1 MSKNFIVCNASAG
14 SGKTF
19 TLVKMFIG
27 LAFDVMGAKY
37 GNDTMT
43 DPIRAQLRDRYK
55 HILAITFTKKST
67 NEMKERIMSTLAA
80 MAKDVKSCDIAKSMV
95 EDAVKEQYLA
105 DTQEARDKEF
115 ERLQKYAAVV
125 HSAILHDYSDLSV
138 FTIDSFMQRIV
149 RTFAHDLHLPLNFD
163 VTQRNEDVSL
173 EVVDNVMKAV
183 GNDDE
188 KDLTDVLLR
197 YMEKKMD
204 DSKTYRVEGEITDR
218 CEDLFEENAAE
229 SLGMLKGMTF
239 GDFKKVIKTLRDKK
253 DEMASDIMEQANKI
267 LKYWGDNDVKVNN
280 FKYGNVGSIF
290 KFIQE
295 IANGKINKE
304 MGERAKCYLDD
315 PESVCNQT
323 ASAMA
328 HSAIIDMCE
337 PIRRFIDLRQCNL
350 KIYNSCDILIANIY
364 TVALM
369 NRLGDEAQKF
379 YDENEIRHISEFN
392 KLIAKV
398 VNDEPAPFV
407 YERLGTWY
415 RDFLLDEF
423 QDTSHMQWHNLLP
436 LLSNAISVGGRVFIV
451 GDGKQAIYRFRN
463 GDARIFTSLPE
474 VIDEHNEHGHGSNF
488 SEAYNPLNLETNY
501 RSMANVVEF
510 NNRLFRWIAKN
521 KIADEGDKLPS
532 LIPDVYLGKKQDG
545 EYRLGGENEEDRSL
559 LWQESKKDKGYVD
572 IALMTRGEK
581 ESKADFSERMYQALY
596 ETIVEQCKLG
606 YCYGDIMI
614 LTRNNKTLADICSY
628 LSDKTVDGKK
638 INMSSAESFLLSNS
652 RVVLLLLSTMRYVV
666 DPTNRLSASM
676 VILLLQQ
683 LGAIKKEY
691 DATLIDSKPFVL
703 EDVLAQENIE
713 FNAAYLRSLSIYE
726 CCETIMRCF
735 GISVKDSDTAV
746 EADYI
751 AAFLSRVAMY
761 CNSNRQDLAKF
772 LEWYDDQDEISAK
785 TSTNM
790 DSIQLLTIHK
800 AKGLEAKIILYPTIE
815 SSPKH
820 GVKKWVA
827 LSDKAQEQLG
837 INLPATYLELS
848 GDNESLFSDIK
859 KDEERAEEMDKLN
872 MLYVALT
879 RPKQKLFVFAEKSI
893 EKEVKGEKKRSGSFA
908 DQQLTF
914 FCESGG
920 WDKLK
925 HKNED
930 ATIEHYVLGEPFN
943 KPSDKDEK
951 KDSGTMELDHLSF
964 ADWSKNIQIATKAE
978 PMQSGVSEAVEYGN
992 MLHEAM
998 SKVYHREDV
1007 DNAVTEYAAAHKLDA
1022 DKTKRLHDDVC
1033 RIVNNPECVP
1043 FFADDV
1049 EVRNECEMVHK
1060 GMKEG
1065 KEVLK
1070 TVRADRIVFYN
1081 DRVYVVDYKT
1091 GGDDDK
1097 KQAKHREQ
1105 VDEYCDILRQM
1116 GYSNVDGYL
1125 IYTHNDVRVVK
1136 N

>member
-27 LAFDVMGAKY
+27 LAFDVQGAEY

-43 DPIRAQLRDRYK
+43 GGINAQLRDRYK

-125 HSAILHDYSDLSV
+125 HSAVLHDYSDLSV

-188 KDLTDVLLR
+188 QKLTQVLIDYMDSLMDDNKGYNVERFVVERCDDLFKENTAKSLDLLKNIDVEDFDVAIEKLRKDNNEYRQKIRKKAEEVLQLIHSKGLVVGNFSRTTSSIYSFIEKTANGDVLMKLNS
-197 YMEKKMD
+197 YQEN
-204 DSKTYRVEGEITDR
+204 YRRDPTTGYTKASQKSDPQICEAIVSLHGDIVELINLWEEGLVLYLSRIEI
-218 CEDLFEENAAE
+218 
-229 SLGMLKGMTF
+229 
-239 GDFKKVIKTLRDKK
+239 
-253 DEMASDIMEQANKI
+253 
-267 LKYWGDNDVKVNN
+267 
-280 FKYGNVGSIF
+280 
-290 KFIQE
+290 
-295 IANGKINKE
+295 
-304 MGERAKCYLDD
+304 
-315 PESVCNQT
+315 
-323 ASAMA
+323 
-328 HSAIIDMCE
+328 
-337 PIRRFIDLRQCNL
+337 LRQ
-350 KIYNSCDILIANIY
+350 IHVVSM
-364 TVALM
+364 M
-369 NRLGDEAQKF
+369 NRLNMEAQKF

-474 VIDEHNEHGHGSNF
+474 VIDENNEHGHGSNF

-510 NNRLFRWIAKN
+510 NNHLFRWIAKS
-521 KIADEGDKLPS
+521 KIAVEGDKLPS
-532 LIPDVYLGKKQDG
+532 LIPDVYLGKKQNG

-572 IALMTRGEK
+572 IALMTKGEK

-638 INMSSAESFLLSNS
+638 LNMSSAESFLLSNS

-666 DPTNRLSASM
+666 DPTDRLSASM

-683 LGAIKKEY
+683 LGALKNEY
-691 DATLIDSKPFVL
+691 DATLIDSNSFVL

-735 GISVKDSDTAV
+735 GISVEDADTAV

-761 CNSNRQDLAKF
+761 CNTNRQDLAKF
-772 LEWYDDQDEISAK
+772 LEWYDDQDDISAK

-815 SSPKH
+815 SLPKP

-827 LSDKAQEQLG
+827 LSDKTQEQLG
-837 INLPATYLELS
+837 INLPATYLVLT
-848 GDNESLFSDIK
+848 GNNESLFSDIK

-879 RPKQKLFVFAEKSI
+879 RPKQKLFVFAENSTDT
-893 EKEVKGEKKRSGSFA
+893 GSYA
-908 DQQLTF
+908 DRQLTS
-914 FCESGG
+914 FCKNGG
-920 WDKLK
+920 WDKLLK
-925 HKNED
+925 LKSED
-930 ATIEHYVLGEPFN
+930 ATIEQYVLGDNFN

-951 KDSGTMELDHLSF
+951 NDAETMELDHLSF

-978 PMQSGVSEAVEYGN
+978 PMQSGVNEAVEYGN

-1007 DNAVTEYAAAHKLDA
+1007 DNAVAEYAAAHKLAA
-1022 DKTKRLHDDVC
+1022 DKAKRLHDDVC
-1033 RIVNNPECVP
+1033 RIVNHPECEP
-1043 FFADDV
+1043 FFADGV

-1081 DRVYVVDYKT
+1081 DMVYVVDYKT
-1091 GGDDDK
+1091 GSDDDA

-1105 VDEYCDILRQM
+1105 VGEYCDILCQM
-1116 GYSNVDGYL
+1116 GYSNVEGYL
-1125 IYTHNDVRVVK
+1125 IYTHNDVMVVK